1 LKNRPAPAKCLLMDK
16 ILLKDMEAILFDFE
30 GTLVD
35 LQWNLQRAVNET
47 LEMLR
52 TLGFPTQRLQ
62 GLKYST
68 LMLEA
73 VRMAQEM
80 GPSTDRVREKI
91 GAIYDRFD
99 EDALMRWHLREGAKD
114 LLSAL
119 KTKGIKIGLVSNVGR
134 KALGKAL
141 PKLGL
146 HPFFDV
152 AVSRNDVQYMKPNGE
167 GLLLALGR
175 LRVVQ
180 DKALYVGDSLDDVQ
194 AAKAAG
200 VRVIIIVGK
209 ESSKAELLSAGPTQL
224 ICHFKELLTPL
235 TGITF

>member
-1 LKNRPAPAKCLLMDK
+1 MDK
-16 ILLKDMEAILFDFE
+16 IFFEDVEAVLFDFE

-35 LQWNLQRAVNET
+35 FQWNLQGAVEET
-47 LEMLR
+47 LETLR
-52 TLGFPTQRLQ
+52 ILRFPTQRLQ

-80 GPSTDRVREKI
+80 GQSTDGVREKI

-99 EDALMRWHLREGAKD
+99 EDALMRWHLREGSED
-114 LLSAL
+114 LLSSL
-119 KTKGIKIGLVSNVGR
+119 KAKGIKIGLVSNVGR

-146 HPFFDV
+146 RPFFDV
-152 AVSRNDVQYMKPNGE
+152 AVSRNDVQYMKPSGE
-167 GLLLALGR
+167 GLRLALGR
-175 LRVVQ
+175 LRAVQ
-180 DKALYVGDSLDDVQ
+180 DRALYVGDSLDDVQ

-209 ESSKAELLSAGPTQL
+209 ESSKAELLSAGPDQL

-235 TGITF
+235 TGVTF

>member
-1 LKNRPAPAKCLLMDK
+1 MGK
-16 ILLKDMEAILFDFE
+16 ILFRDVAAILFDFE

-35 LQWNLQRAVNET
+35 LQWNLQGAVEET

-52 TLGFPTQRLQ
+52 TLGFPIERLQ
-62 GLKYST
+62 GMKYST

-73 VRMAQEM
+73 LRMAQEM
-80 GPSTDRVREKI
+80 GQSAGRVREKI

-99 EDALMRWHLREGAKD
+99 EDAFTRWNLREGSRD

-119 KTKGIKIGLVSNVGR
+119 KTKGMRIGLVSNVGR
-134 KALGKAL
+134 KALEKAVL
-141 PKLGL
+141 KLGL

-152 AVSRNDVQYMKPNGE
+152 VVSRNDVQFMKPSGE
-167 GLLLALGR
+167 GLRLALSR
-175 LRVVQ
+175 LQVRK

-200 VRVIIIVGK
+200 VKAIIIMGK
-209 ESSKAELLSAGPTQL
+209 ESSKTELLSAKPNQL
-224 ICHFKELLTPL
+224 IYHFSELLTPL
-235 TGITF
+235 TK